1 MVQIQTLEQMNNF
14 LEEHHGQSCWIIK
27 HSATCPISRRAF
39 REVEGFLESPQ
50 GKAMPMALIVIQE
63 AREVSNEIALKFG
76 VQHQSPQILLV
87 QQEAVIWHTSHG
99 NITAQQLQ
107 KITDEQLS

>member
-14 LEEHHGQSCWIIK
+14 IDEHTGQSYWIFK

-39 REVEGFLESPQ
+39 RELEGFLESSQ
-50 GKAMPMALIVIQE
+50 GKAWPVVVIVVQE
-63 AREVSNEIALKFG
+63 AREVSNEIANKFG
-76 VQHQSPQILLV
+76 VQHQSPQILLIN
-87 QQEAVIWHTSHG
+87 QTEVIWHTSHS